1 MRTAAGAGVCPHSAL
16 EADLPLPSHDGGLL
30 EAECRHLLAL
40 PLLADRDGQGIR
52 PGLRPGYV
60 LHLPFA
66 FQAEAL

>member
-1 MRTAAGAGVCPHSAL
+1 MWTVAGCGFCPHPAL
-16 EADLPLPSHDGGLL
+16 EADLSLPSREGGLL

-60 LHLPFA
+60 LRLFFA
-66 FQAEAL
+66 F

>member
-40 PLLADRDGQGIR
+40 PLLADRDGQDPIKLFHK
-52 PGLRPGYV
+52 PHSV
-60 LHLPFA
+60 LIDL
-66 FQAEAL
+66 